1 MCNRVLEININ
12 DFKENILKV
21 KELVGD
27 NVDIMPII
35 KANAYGTYINKKL
48 ELINQFEIVGVA
60 TVEEG
65 KEIRKLGFQN
75 EIFILNQPTTEEIED
90 IILNDLIIGVSS
102 EEFIKCISNLKNNF
116 KVHIEIETGMGR
128 TGILPNN
135 IKQFI
140 KNIGKN
146 IKVEG
151 IYTHLSSAD
160 SDEDYT
166 KKQINIFK
174 SIVDQI
180 EEELGTIK
188 YKHVSSSNGIVNFND
203 SYFNLVRPGMILYG
217 YQTQENMY
225 SKLDVKPIAKLKS
238 KINFIKY
245 VDARNQYRIF

>member
-1 MCNRVLEININ
+1 MCNRVLEINTN
-12 DFKENILKV
+12 NFKNNILKV

-27 NVDIMPII
+27 NVNIMPII

-48 ELINQFEIVGVA
+48 EFINQFEIVGVA

-65 KEIRKLGFQN
+65 KQIRKLGFQN
-75 EIFILNQPTTEEIED
+75 EIFILNQPSIED
-90 IILNDLIIGVSS
+90 IEDIVYNDLIIGVSS
-102 EEFIKCISNLKNNF
+102 EKFIKHISNLNNNI
-116 KVHIEIETGMGR
+116 KVHLEIETGMGR

-135 IKQFI
+135 INEFI
-140 KNIGKN
+140 RNIGKN

-160 SDEDYT
+160 LDEVYT
-166 KKQINIFK
+166 KNQINIFK

-188 YKHVSSSNGIVNFND
+188 YKHVSSSNGIVNFDN

-217 YQTQENMY
+217 YKTQEDLY
-225 SKLDVKPIAKLKS
+225 SKLDVKPIARLKS
-238 KINFIKY
+238 KISFIKY
-245 VDARNQYRIF
+245 VDERNQYRIF

>member
-1 MCNRVLEININ
+1 
-12 DFKENILKV
+12 
-21 KELVGD
+21 
-27 NVDIMPII
+27 
-35 KANAYGTYINKKL
+35 
-48 ELINQFEIVGVA
+48 
-60 TVEEG
+60 
-65 KEIRKLGFQN
+65 
-75 EIFILNQPTTEEIED
+75 
-90 IILNDLIIGVSS
+90 
-102 EEFIKCISNLKNNF
+102 
-116 KVHIEIETGMGR
+116 MGR